1 MARTPLVPKEI
12 FFTKGVGR
20 HQNRLQSF
28 ELALRHAGIEKG
40 NLVRVS
46 SIFPPTARIIT
57 KSKGL
62 ERLQAGEITYIEFL
76 QARQTLILARGTY
89 IDALY
94 HYNAAIAQLEKAVGR
109 TLSE

>member
-20 HQNRLQSF
+20 HQNRLQAR
-28 ELALRHAGIEKG
+28 LAPRHAGIEKG

-57 KSKGL
+57 KAKGL
-62 ERLQAGEITYIEFL
+62 RALPGRRDHLRGAGRDL
-76 QARQTLILARGTY
+76 DG
-89 IDALY
+89 
-94 HYNAAIAQLEKAVGR
+94 
-109 TLSE
+109 